1 MNINVKAPTLC
12 STPWAPWSY
21 GNEYH
26 FWVLF
31 YVVFTRYKIKYTGKS
46 FLLRKHIYL
55 SFSQMP
61 QNNLSQTFQ
70 VELAHLQPTPNPI
83 GLFQFE
89 IKNPLTK

>member
-1 MNINVKAPTLC
+1 MTINVKAHCVLPHGHLGHMAM
-12 STPWAPWSY
+12 STTF
-21 GNEYH
+21 G
-26 FWVLF
+26 F
-31 YVVFTRYKIKYTGKS
+31 YVVLTCYKIKYMGKS

-70 VELAHLQPTPNPI
+70 VELAYLQTTPNTT